1 MLNLQR
7 NASFDSEIEAVIMK
21 ERASEKERE
30 RERCRRRNES
40 TVLWPGLWFQWE
52 RDTFAFPLKKRDRMS
67 SFNTHTHTHTHTR
80 RWIYTAT
87 HKCMHTHT
95 HLVPSF

>member
-30 RERCRRRNES
+30 RERDVEGGMKVQYC
-40 TVLWPGLWFQWE
+40 GLVCGSSGRE
-52 RDTFAFPLKKRDRMS
+52 TLLHFP
-67 SFNTHTHTHTHTR
+67 
-80 RWIYTAT
+80 
-87 HKCMHTHT
+87 
-95 HLVPSF
+95 